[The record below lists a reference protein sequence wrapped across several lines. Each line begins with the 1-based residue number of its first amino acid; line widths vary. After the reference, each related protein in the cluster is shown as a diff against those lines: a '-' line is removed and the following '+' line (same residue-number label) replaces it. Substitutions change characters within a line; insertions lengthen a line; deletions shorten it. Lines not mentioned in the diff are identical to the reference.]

1 MSDSFSQSGGLDRIY
16 ERMKRDA
23 YGCESSAATAGK
35 TLCVNATEVTA
46 CAERAGVVLPTESIR
61 DRYLLA
67 TVIKHAKDTD
77 VSRMAF
83 LDGRAEVRGAERR
96 R

>member
-1 MSDSFSQSGGLDRIY
+1 
-16 ERMKRDA
+16 MKRDA
-23 YGCESSAATAGK
+23 YGCESSAATGEDAVRQRDGGDG
-35 TLCVNATEVTA
+35 VR
-46 CAERAGVVLPTESIR
+46 ERAGVVLPTESIR

-83 LDGRAEVRGAERR
+83 LDGRAEVRGALNARR
-96 R
+96 